1 MAYHAMINQQKQLHI
16 IREGDEENEDY
27 NYFNPQKG
35 KIIEIKSFDDYAI
48 KSKATE
54 NNKSLC
60 ERSRYYFSN
69 NDGNAKQL
77 PPGYSLGSQ
86 FEDVVY

>member
-27 NYFNPQKG
+27 NYFDPQKG
-35 KIIEIKSFDDYAI
+35 KIIEIKSFDDCAI

-54 NNKSLC
+54 NNKSFC
-60 ERSRYYFSN
+60 DRSRYYFSN
-69 NDGNAKQL
+69 YDGNATLL
-77 PPGYSLGSQ
+77 PH
-86 FEDVVY
+86 D